1 MKVKLTILLL
11 LFLPLALCAEVPL
24 EYPNLREST
33 GIAPAYFGPNALPV
47 PDMLDGRTQNKLR
60 IELAADGYFGYQKD
74 QTADLFARIYVPL
87 WTPRVNLTV
96 WMPVMEWY
104 RMTPERQRTCRLQDT
119 TQIAGHEAGDVYIS
133 TDIQVLKARKYTPDI
148 AFRAAFKTASGGS
161 FDKARYFDN
170 CAYWF
175 DLAVGK
181 SLYFGKSTNQSSNGQ
196 SSNQLSNG
204 QSSNSQFE
212 LRLAGSLGF
221 LCWQTDNGRQ
231 NDALMYGI
239 QLLAKYEYLSLRATW
254 GGYMGWEKD
263 GDRPMT
269 LKLCLAGHVKGFEPF
284 VAYQYGIKDYPF
296 HQIRLGLAYHI
307 NILPKKK

>member
-1 MKVKLTILLL
+1 M
-11 LFLPLALCAEVPL
+11 AEVPIT
-24 EYPNLREST
+24 PPDLRTKT
-33 GIAPAYFGPNALPV
+33 GIAPAFFGPNALPV
-47 PDMLDGRTQNKLR
+47 PDMLDGRTQDKLR

-119 TQIAGHEAGDVYIS
+119 TQIAGHEAGDVYVS
-133 TDIQVLKARKYTPDI
+133 TDIQILKARKYTPDI

-170 CAYWF
+170 SGYWF

-181 SLYFGKSTNQSSNGQ
+181 SLYFG
-196 SSNQLSNG
+196 
-204 QSSNSQFE
+204 SNSVSGPTSNSVSGPTSNSEAVQPLFE
-212 LRLAGSLGF
+212 LRLAATLGF
-221 LCWQTDNGRQ
+221 LCWQTDNSRQ
-231 NDALMYGI
+231 NDALMYGV
-239 QLLAKYEYLSLRATW
+239 QLLLKHQFVSLQATW
-254 GGYMGWEKD
+254 GGYMGWEKY

-269 LKLCLAGHVKGFEPF
+269 IKARIAGHIKGFEPF

-296 HQIRLGLAYHI
+296 HQIRIGLAYNI
-307 NILPKKK
+307 NILPDKK

>member
-11 LFLPLALCAEVPL
+11 LCLPLALCAEVPL

-47 PDMLDGRTQNKLR
+47 PDMLDGRTQDKLR

-96 WMPVMEWY
+96 WMPIMEWY
-104 RMTPERQRTCRLQDT
+104 RMTPEHQRTCRLQDT

-181 SLYFGKSTNQSSNGQ
+181 SIYYKE
-196 SSNQLSNG
+196 
-204 QSSNSQFE
+204 FE
-212 LRLAGSLGF
+212 FRLAGSLGF
-221 LCWQTDNGRQ
+221 FCWQTDNGRQ
-231 NDALMYGI
+231 NDAL
-239 QLLAKYEYLSLRATW
+239 
-254 GGYMGWEKD
+254 
-263 GDRPMT
+263 
-269 LKLCLAGHVKGFEPF
+269 V
-284 VAYQYGIKDYPF
+284 
-296 HQIRLGLAYHI
+296 
-307 NILPKKK
+307 